1 MSLRKN
7 ILANYASQLYV
18 TAVGIVMVP
27 LYIRY
32 MGAEAYGLVGFFAML
47 QAWFNLLDM
56 GLTPTMARESARYH
70 GGAST
75 AMEYRRLARA
85 LEGVFAVVA
94 VLGGGALFALSGAVA
109 ARWLNAS
116 QLPLD
121 EVTSSLQ
128 LMALVVALRWMCG
141 LYRGVI
147 TGAEKL
153 VMLSGLNSL
162 VATLRFVAVV
172 PLLIFVSAS
181 PRTFF
186 SFQLAVAI
194 FELLALAWFAYRLLP
209 AIPQGHRILWQWAP
223 LKPVLKFSLSIAFTS
238 SVWVMVTQTDKLV
251 LSKILPLEDYGYFTV
266 AVLVANGIMVI
277 SGPVSSALMPRM
289 ARLHAEGQAVAIIDS
304 YRQATRIVLSTA
316 MPAAMMMI
324 FFAPQVV
331 WAWSGDA
338 MIVQRSS
345 SILRLYAA
353 GYAILVMAAFPYY
366 IQYAKGDLRLHL
378 VGSAIF
384 VVFLVPGIIVAANT
398 YGALGAG
405 GVWLTLNVLY
415 LSLWTPFVHRR
426 VARGFHLSWLG
437 EIASV
442 VVPVAILAAIMHK
455 VFSFSES
462 RLALLAELST
472 LGLAILCASVFFALY
487 VSPKICK
494 SKRASATMGAAE

>member
-18 TAVGIVMVP
+18 TVAGIVMVP

-94 VLGGGALFALSGAVA
+94 VLGGSALFALSGAVA
-109 ARWLNAS
+109 ARWLNAN

-153 VMLSGLNSL
+153 VLLSGLNSL

-172 PLLIFVSAS
+172 PVLIFVSAS
-181 PRTFF
+181 PRAFF
-186 SFQLAVAI
+186 SFQLAVAL
-194 FELLALAWFAYRLLP
+194 FELLALVWLAYRLLP
-209 AIPQGHRILWQWAP
+209 AMPHGQRIKWEWAP

-238 SVWVMVTQTDKLV
+238 SVWVMVTQIDKLV
-251 LSKILPLEDYGYFTV
+251 LSKILPLADYGYYAV
-266 AVLVANGIMVI
+266 AVLAASGIMLV
-277 SGPVSSALMPRM
+277 SSPVSSALMPRM
-289 ARLHAEGQAVAIIDS
+289 ARLQAEGQVDGLIAV
-304 YRQATRIVLSTA
+304 YRQATQLIAVVAL
-316 MPAAMMMI
+316 PAALMLL
-324 FFAPQVV
+324 FFPAQVL
-331 WAWSGDA
+331 WAWTGDA
-338 MIVQRSS
+338 ILVGKVAPV
-345 SILRLYAA
+345 LRLYAA
-353 GYAILVMAAFPYY
+353 GYAFLAVGAFPYY
-366 IQYAKGDLRLHL
+366 LQYAKGDLRLHIL
-378 VGSAIF
+378 GNALF
-384 VVFLVPGIIVAANT
+384 VLTLIPSIVWAASR
-398 YGALGAG
+398 YGMLGAG
-405 GVWLTLNVLY
+405 WAWLVANALY
-415 LSLWTPFVHRR
+415 FIAWVPLVHRR
-426 VARGFHLSWLG
+426 HAPGLHAGWLVVDVVKPVVAP
-437 EIASV
+437 IA
-442 VVPVAILAAIMHK
+442 
-455 VFSFSES
+455 
-462 RLALLAELST
+462 LALVLARFIPLQQGRVT
-472 LGLAILCASVFFALY
+472 LAMILVAVGLLLLASSLLLATRINAFLGRFFLARR
-487 VSPKICK
+487 I
-494 SKRASATMGAAE
+494 A

>member
-18 TAVGIVMVP
+18 TVAGIVMVP

-162 VATLRFVAVV
+162 VASLRFVAVV
-172 PLLIFVSAS
+172 PVLIFVSAS
-181 PRTFF
+181 PRAFF
-186 SFQLAVAI
+186 SFQLAVAL
-194 FELLALAWFAYRLLP
+194 FELLALVWLAYRLLP
-209 AIPQGHRILWQWAP
+209 AMPHGQRIKWEWAP

-238 SVWVMVTQTDKLV
+238 SVWVMVTQIDKLV
-251 LSKILPLEDYGYFTV
+251 LSKILPLADYGYYAV
-266 AVLVANGIMVI
+266 AVLAASGIMLV
-277 SGPVSSALMPRM
+277 SSPVSSALMPRM
-289 ARLHAEGQAVAIIDS
+289 ARLQAEGQVDGLIAV
-304 YRQATRIVLSTA
+304 YRQATQLIAVVAL
-316 MPAAMMMI
+316 PAALMLV
-324 FFAPQVV
+324 FFPAQVL
-331 WAWSGDA
+331 WAWTGDA
-338 MIVQRSS
+338 VLVGKVAPV
-345 SILRLYAA
+345 LRLYAA
-353 GYAILVMAAFPYY
+353 GYAFLAVGAFPYY
-366 IQYAKGDLRLHL
+366 LQYAKGDLRLHIL
-378 VGSAIF
+378 GNALF
-384 VVFLVPGIIVAANT
+384 VLTLIPSIVWAASR
-398 YGALGAG
+398 YGMLGAG
-405 GVWLTLNVLY
+405 WAWLVANALY
-415 LSLWTPFVHRR
+415 FIAWVPLVHRR
-426 VARGFHLSWLG
+426 HAPGLHAGWLVNDVLRLLVPTIFLSALMRLYFVLPG
-437 EIASV
+437 NRAMLISQ
-442 VVPVAILAAIMHK
+442 
-455 VFSFSES
+455 
-462 RLALLAELST
+462 LALS
-472 LGLAILCASVFFALY
+472 GLALVIVASVFSTDL
-487 VSPKICK
+487 VGRMRSVL
-494 SKRASATMGAAE
+494 R

>member
-18 TAVGIVMVP
+18 TAAGILMVP
-27 LYIRY
+27 VYIRY

-94 VLGGGALFALSGAVA
+94 VLGGGVLFAMSGAVA

-116 QLPLD
+116 QLPLE

-172 PLLIFVSAS
+172 PVLIFVSAS
-181 PRTFF
+181 PRAFF
-186 SFQLAVAI
+186 SFQLAVAL
-194 FELLALAWFAYRLLP
+194 FELLALAWLAYRLLP
-209 AIPQGHRILWQWAP
+209 SMPHGQGIKWEWAP

-238 SVWVMVTQTDKLV
+238 SVWVMVTQSDKLV
-251 LSKILPLEDYGYFTV
+251 LSKVLPLADYGYYAV
-266 AVLVANGIMVI
+266 AVLAASGIMLV
-277 SGPVSSALMPRM
+277 SSPVSSALMPRM
-289 ARLHAEGQAVAIIDS
+289 ARLQVEGQVDGLIAV
-304 YRQATRIVLSTA
+304 YRQATQLIAVVAL
-316 MPAAMMMI
+316 PAALVLV
-324 FFAPQVV
+324 FFPAQVL
-331 WAWSGDA
+331 WAWTGDA
-338 MIVQRSS
+338 ILVGKVAPV
-345 SILRLYAA
+345 LRLYAA
-353 GYAILVMAAFPYY
+353 GYAFLAVGAFPYY
-366 IQYAKGDLRLHL
+366 LQYAKGDLRLHIL
-378 VGSAIF
+378 GNALF
-384 VVFLVPGIIVAANT
+384 VLTLIPSIVWAASQ
-398 YGALGAG
+398 YGMIGAG
-405 GVWLTLNVLY
+405 WAWLVANALY
-415 LSLWTPFVHRR
+415 FFAWVPLVHRR
-426 VARGFHLSWLG
+426 HAPGLHTGWLLLDVVKPVVAPTALALALTHFIPLEQGRLAL
-437 EIASV
+437 V
-442 VVPVAILAAIMHK
+442 MILAA
-455 VFSFSES
+455 VG
-462 RLALLAELST
+462 LLLLASSLLLAT
-472 LGLAILCASVFFALY
+472 RINAFLGRFFLVRRIA
-487 VSPKICK
+487 
-494 SKRASATMGAAE
+494 

>member
-1 MSLRKN
+1 VALRNN

-18 TAVGIVMVP
+18 TAAGILMVP
-27 LYIRY
+27 VYIRY

-116 QLPLD
+116 QLPVD

-172 PLLIFVSAS
+172 PVLIFISAS
-181 PRTFF
+181 PRAFF

-194 FELLALAWFAYRLLP
+194 FELLVLAWAAYRLLP
-209 AIPQGHRILWQWAP
+209 AVPKDQRIQWEWAP

-251 LSKILPLEDYGYFTV
+251 LSKILPLADYGYYAV
-266 AVLVANGIMVI
+266 AVLAASGIMLV
-277 SGPVSSALMPRM
+277 SSPVSSALMPRM
-289 ARLHAEGQAVAIIDS
+289 ARLQAEGQVDGLIAV
-304 YRQATRIVLSTA
+304 YRQATQLVAVIAL
-316 MPAAMMMI
+316 PAALVLV
-324 FFAPQVV
+324 FFPAQVL
-331 WAWSGDA
+331 WAWTGDA
-338 MIVQRSS
+338 QLVAKVSPV
-345 SILRLYAA
+345 LRLYAG
-353 GYAILVMAAFPYY
+353 GYAFLAVGAFPYY
-366 IQYAKGDLRLHL
+366 LQYAKGDLRLHIL
-378 VGSAIF
+378 GNALF
-384 VVFLVPGIIVAANT
+384 VLTLIPSIVWAASH
-398 YGALGAG
+398 YGMIGAG
-405 GVWLTLNVLY
+405 WAWLVSNALY
-415 LSLWTPFVHRR
+415 FFAWVPLVHRR
-426 VARGFHLSWLG
+426 HAPGLHAGWLL
-437 EIASV
+437 ADV
-442 VVPVAILAAIMHK
+442 VKPILLPMG
-455 VFSFSES
+455 
-462 RLALLAELST
+462 LALVLAGFIPSGDGRIWLVLTLMAVGLLLLSSSLLLASRINSF
-472 LGLAILCASVFFALY
+472 LGRVFLARRIA
-487 VSPKICK
+487 
-494 SKRASATMGAAE
+494 

>member
-1 MSLRKN
+1 M
-7 ILANYASQLYV
+7 
-18 TAVGIVMVP
+18 MVP

-70 GGAST
+70 GGAGT

-94 VLGGGALFALSGAVA
+94 VLGGGALFAMSGAVA
-109 ARWLNAS
+109 ARWLNAG

-172 PLLIFVSAS
+172 PVLMFISAS
-181 PRTFF
+181 PRAFF
-186 SFQLAVAI
+186 SFQLVVAL
-194 FELLALAWFAYRLLP
+194 FELLALAWIAYRLLP
-209 AIPQGHRILWQWAP
+209 AMPHGQRIKWEWAP

-251 LSKILPLEDYGYFTV
+251 LSEILPLADYGYYAV
-266 AVLVANGIMVI
+266 AVLAASGIMVI

-289 ARLHAEGQAVAIIDS
+289 ARLQAQGQTKEVIEV
-304 YRQATRIVLSTA
+304 YRQATQLITVIAL
-316 MPAAMMMI
+316 PAAMVMV
-324 FFAPQVV
+324 FFPAEVL
-331 WAWSGDA
+331 WAWTGDA
-338 MIVQRSS
+338 QLVAKVAPV
-345 SILRLYAA
+345 LRLYAG
-353 GYAILVMAAFPYY
+353 GYAFLAVGAFPYY
-366 IQYAKGDLRLHL
+366 LQYARGDLRLHVIGNAL
-378 VGSAIF
+378 F
-384 VVFLVPGIIVAANT
+384 VLTLVPSIIWAAT
-398 YGALGAG
+398 RYGMLGAG
-405 GVWLTLNVLY
+405 WAWLISNASYFFAWVPL
-415 LSLWTPFVHRR
+415 VHRR
-426 VARGFHLSWLG
+426 HAPGLHMRWVINDVLKLLL
-437 EIASV
+437 
-442 VVPVAILAAIMHK
+442 P
-455 VFSFSES
+455 
-462 RLALLAELST
+462 ALLLSALMGAWLRFSDNRAVLATEL
-472 LGLAILCASVFFALY
+472 
-487 VSPKICK
+487 
-494 SKRASATMGAAE
+494 ASAAVFLLVTSTMFSDGLLRQLKTGSRSR

>member
-1 MSLRKN
+1 MALRNN

-18 TAVGIVMVP
+18 TAAGILMVP
-27 LYIRY
+27 VYIRY

-116 QLPLD
+116 QLPVD

-172 PLLIFVSAS
+172 PVLIFISAS
-181 PRTFF
+181 PRAFF

-194 FELLALAWFAYRLLP
+194 FELLVLAWAAYRLLP
-209 AIPQGHRILWQWAP
+209 ATPQGHRIQWEWAP

-251 LSKILPLEDYGYFTV
+251 LSKMLTLANYGYFTMGVMV
-266 AVLVANGIMVI
+266 ASGISAI
-277 SGPVSSALMPRM
+277 STPISSAVIPRL
-289 ARLHAEGQAVAIIDS
+289 ARLNAAGLHAEFIDL
-304 YRQATRIVLSTA
+304 YRKSTRLIAMISMPASLVLCLFSNKVLFAWTGDPVLSSNV
-316 MPAAMMMI
+316 
-324 FFAPQVV
+324 APVV
-331 WAWSGDA
+331 S
-338 MIVQRSS
+338 
-345 SILRLYAA
+345 LYAA
-353 GYAILVMAAFPYY
+353 GYAALVMAAFPSYA
-366 IQYAKGDLRLHL
+366 QYAKGDLRLHIKGNIIFL
-378 VGSAIF
+378 VAIVPLMLWMSSERGSVGAGVAWLTVNLSYLIFWTPVVHRKFFPSMHVEWILVDVVGMFIPPLGVIVLFRSMGEWGIQGRIIDFFYVVCAGCLGIIASALMYSAINKK
-384 VVFLVPGIIVAANT
+384 V
-398 YGALGAG
+398 GA
-405 GVWLTLNVLY
+405 
-415 LSLWTPFVHRR
+415 
-426 VARGFHLSWLG
+426 
-437 EIASV
+437 I
-442 VVPVAILAAIMHK
+442 
-455 VFSFSES
+455 
-462 RLALLAELST
+462 
-472 LGLAILCASVFFALY
+472 
-487 VSPKICK
+487 
-494 SKRASATMGAAE
+494 

>member
-1 MSLRKN
+1 MALRNN

-18 TAVGIVMVP
+18 TAAGILMVP
-27 LYIRY
+27 VYIRY

-153 VMLSGLNSL
+153 VVLSGLNIL

-172 PLLIFVSAS
+172 PVLIFVSAS
-181 PRTFF
+181 PRAFF
-186 SFQLAVAI
+186 SFQLAVAL
-194 FELLALAWFAYRLLP
+194 FELLALVWLAYRLLP
-209 AIPQGHRILWQWAP
+209 AMPHGQRIKWEWAP

-251 LSKILPLEDYGYFTV
+251 LSKILPLADYGYYAV
-266 AVLVANGIMVI
+266 AVLAASGIMLV
-277 SGPVSSALMPRM
+277 SSPVSSALMPRM
-289 ARLHAEGQAVAIIDS
+289 ARLQAEGQVDGLIAV
-304 YRQATRIVLSTA
+304 YRQATQLIAVIAL
-316 MPAAMMMI
+316 PAALMLV
-324 FFAPQVV
+324 FFPAQVL
-331 WAWSGDA
+331 WAWTGDA
-338 MIVQRSS
+338 QLVAKVAPV
-345 SILRLYAA
+345 LRLYAA
-353 GYAILVMAAFPYY
+353 GYAFLAVGAFPYY
-366 IQYAKGDLRLHL
+366 LQYAKGDLRLHIYGNAL
-378 VGSAIF
+378 F
-384 VVFLVPGIIVAANT
+384 VLMLIPSIVWAASH
-398 YGALGAG
+398 YGMIGAG
-405 GVWLTLNVLY
+405 WAWLLSNALY
-415 LSLWTPFVHRR
+415 FFAWVPLVHRR
-426 VARGFHLSWLG
+426 HAPGLHLGWLLADVAKPVVLPVGLALVLTQFIPLG
-437 EIASV
+437 NGRLAL
-442 VVPVAILAAIMHK
+442 AMILAAVGFLLLSLSLLLATRIN
-455 VFSFSES
+455 
-462 RLALLAELST
+462 ALL
-472 LGLAILCASVFFALY
+472 GRIFLARRIV
-487 VSPKICK
+487 
-494 SKRASATMGAAE
+494 

>member
-18 TAVGIVMVP
+18 TVAGIVMVP

-94 VLGGGALFALSGAVA
+94 MLGGSALFALSGAVA
-109 ARWLNAS
+109 ARWLNAN

-172 PLLIFVSAS
+172 PVLIFVSAS
-181 PRTFF
+181 PRAFF
-186 SFQLAVAI
+186 SFQLAVAL
-194 FELLALAWFAYRLLP
+194 FELLALAWLAYRLLP
-209 AIPQGHRILWQWAP
+209 AMPHGQRIKWEWAP

-251 LSKILPLEDYGYFTV
+251 LSKILPLADYGYYAV
-266 AVLVANGIMVI
+266 AVLAASGIMLV
-277 SGPVSSALMPRM
+277 SSPVSSALMPRM
-289 ARLHAEGQAVAIIDS
+289 ARLQAEGQVDGLIAV
-304 YRQATRIVLSTA
+304 YRQATQLIAVIAL
-316 MPAAMMMI
+316 PAALMLV
-324 FFAPQVV
+324 FFPAQVL
-331 WAWSGDA
+331 WAWTGDA
-338 MIVQRSS
+338 QLVAKVAPV
-345 SILRLYAA
+345 LRLYAA
-353 GYAILVMAAFPYY
+353 GYAFLAVGAFPYY
-366 IQYAKGDLRLHL
+366 LQYAKGDLRLHIYGNAL
-378 VGSAIF
+378 F
-384 VVFLVPGIIVAANT
+384 VLMLIPSIVWAASH
-398 YGALGAG
+398 YGMIGAG
-405 GVWLTLNVLY
+405 WAWLLSNALY
-415 LSLWTPFVHRR
+415 FFAWVPLVHRR
-426 VARGFHLSWLG
+426 HAPGLHLGWLLADVAKPVVLPVGLALVLTQFIPLG
-437 EIASV
+437 NGRLGLAM
-442 VVPVAILAAIMHK
+442 ILAAVGFLLLSLSLLLATRIN
-455 VFSFSES
+455 
-462 RLALLAELST
+462 ALL
-472 LGLAILCASVFFALY
+472 GRIFLARRIV
-487 VSPKICK
+487 
-494 SKRASATMGAAE
+494 

>member
-94 VLGGGALFALSGAVA
+94 MLGGSALFALSGAVA
-109 ARWLNAS
+109 ARWLNAN

-153 VMLSGLNSL
+153 VALSGLNSL

-172 PLLIFVSAS
+172 PVLIYVSAS
-181 PRTFF
+181 PRAFF
-186 SFQLAVAI
+186 SFQLAVAL
-194 FELLALAWFAYRLLP
+194 FELLALGWLAYRLLP
-209 AIPQGHRILWQWAP
+209 AIPQGQRIQWQWAP

-238 SVWVMVTQTDKLV
+238 SVWVLVTQTDKLV
-251 LSKILPLEDYGYFTV
+251 LSKILPLADYGYFTV
-266 AVLVANGIMVI
+266 AVLVASGIMVI

-289 ARLHAEGQAVAIIDS
+289 ARLQAQGQTKELIEV
-304 YRQATRIVLSTA
+304 YRQATQLITVIAL
-316 MPAAMMMI
+316 PAAMVLV
-324 FFAPQVV
+324 FFPAQVL
-331 WAWSGDA
+331 WAWTGDA
-338 MIVQRSS
+338 QLVSKVTPV
-345 SILRLYAA
+345 LRLYAG
-353 GYAILVMAAFPYY
+353 GYAFLAVAAFPYY
-366 IQYAKGDLRLHL
+366 LQYAKGELGLHIL
-378 VGSAIF
+378 GNALF
-384 VVFLVPGIIVAANT
+384 VLTLIPSVVWAAT
-398 YGALGAG
+398 RYGMTGAG
-405 GVWLTLNVLY
+405 WAWLISNALY
-415 LSLWTPFVHRR
+415 FFAWIPLVHRR
-426 VARGFHLSWLG
+426 HAPNMHGGWLLNDIAKLTVLPLLIAPIVAR
-437 EIASV
+437 V
-442 VVPVAILAAIMHK
+442 VSKAGGRAELTLLLVATG
-455 VFSFSES
+455 
-462 RLALLAELST
+462 ALLLSSA
-472 LGLAILCASVFFALY
+472 LIFAARISL
-487 VSPKICK
+487 PP
-494 SKRASATMGAAE
+494 RGFRGAR